1 MTRNQ
6 EIQTLIETMKLQ
18 NEALDLMQQQL
29 TRAFHVCDVQTKSL
43 FLIKSIIDEFEGR
56 IRLLEIAE

>member
-6 EIQTLIETMKLQ
+6 QIQSLIETAKLQ
-18 NEALDLMQQQL
+18 NEALDLMLQQL

-43 FLIKSIIDEFEGR
+43 ILIKSIIDEFDGR